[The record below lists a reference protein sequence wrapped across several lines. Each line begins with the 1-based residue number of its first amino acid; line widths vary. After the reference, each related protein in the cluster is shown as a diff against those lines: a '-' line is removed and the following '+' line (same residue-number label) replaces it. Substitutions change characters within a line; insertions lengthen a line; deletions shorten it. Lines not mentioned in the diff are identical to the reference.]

1 MIKSILKY
9 FLITVLVT
17 LLVVGVIIGA
27 CKVIRTSGNV
37 LSGSSMLYKKW
48 KTNFIPFRDDYV
60 YASTHLIPLSC
71 KKINGEPIS
80 EGVQNYAYYS
90 IDGVSTE
97 DLVVEQNYRY
107 FSENDIV
114 TNDVRV
120 KMPSGYSQD
129 PLTDWT
135 VTKAEFYWGAL
146 GYSLTINDPW
156 TYGTNIFIESAFVS
170 DHNQLTNYLRQC
182 MMKGNKELSFEKY
195 PSTISKGT
203 GQQYTLFRLRL
214 YFAECSNIVWDC
226 EITELNGEYFA
237 RLEIPRYP
245 DSYFFPYHFPLPDE
259 ICNQIDEYLK
269 TFNLN

>member
-1 MIKSILKY
+1 MIKNILKHL
-9 FLITVLVT
+9 LITFLVMVLVA
-17 LLVVGVIIGA
+17 GVIISA
-27 CKVIRTSGNV
+27 CQVIRMGGNV
-37 LSGSSMLYKKW
+37 ISDSSILFKKW
-48 KTNFIPFRDDYV
+48 KTNFIQFRDDYV
-60 YASTHLIPLSC
+60 YASNHLTPLSC
-71 KKINGEPIS
+71 QKIKGKTIS
-80 EGVQNYAYYS
+80 KGVVHYDYYS
-90 IDGVSTE
+90 IDGISTE
-97 DLVVEQNYRY
+97 DLVVEHDHVYY
-107 FSENDIV
+107 YGIF

-135 VTKAEFYWGAL
+135 VIKAEFYWGAL
-146 GYSLTINDPW
+146 GFSLTVNDPW
-156 TYGTNIFIESAFVS
+156 TYGTDIFIESAFVS
-170 DHNQLTNYLRQC
+170 DHEQLTNYLRQC
-182 MMKGNKELSFEKY
+182 MFKGNKEQSFEKY

-203 GQQYTLFRLRL
+203 GQQYTLFKLRL

-269 TFNLN
+269 TVNLN